1 MPRHVLIPFDGTPQ
15 AEAALTFAVEEWP
28 DAAFTL
34 LYAIDPVSN
43 KLGWRAIHGGS
54 ETWYEQA
61 RESARAHFDEAR
73 AVAERA
79 FDTRIEI
86 GDPARVIVDAADED
100 PIDHVALGSHGRD
113 GVSRI
118 LLGSVA
124 ESVVRRSPV
133 PVTVVR

>member
-1 MPRHVLIPFDGTPQ
+1 MPRHVLVPFDGTAQ

-28 DAAFTL
+28 DATFTL
-34 LYAIDPVSN
+34 LYVVDPVSA
-43 KLGWRAIHGGS
+43 GFGQRALPGSS
-54 ETWYEQA
+54 ETWYESA
-61 RESARAHFDEAR
+61 RESARSHFDEAR
-73 AVAERA
+73 ALTGRT
-79 FDTRIEI
+79 FDTRIEV
-86 GDPARVIVDAADED
+86 GSPARVIVDVAGEAAV
-100 PIDHVALGSHGRD
+100 DHVVLGSHGRD